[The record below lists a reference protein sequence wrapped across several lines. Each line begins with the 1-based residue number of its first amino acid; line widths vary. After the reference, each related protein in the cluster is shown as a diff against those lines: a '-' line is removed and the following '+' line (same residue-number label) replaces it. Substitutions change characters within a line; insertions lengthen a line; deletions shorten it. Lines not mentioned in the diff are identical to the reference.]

1 MVSKEIEEMLNGK
14 GLKNVLADFFRQAE
28 EASGIVPIDVEY
40 AYFKVCDNSK
50 KEKALMKFDIIE
62 FNSLDDIHILSN
74 DCKDLKVTSE
84 ELLKKLEAYDEK
96 LSSLLA
102 ENYGSRYIFKI
113 LRRKNILHIVGSKDD
128 TECTEIFGVI
138 EDTQK

>member
-50 KEKALMKFDIIE
+50 KEKAMG
-62 FNSLDDIHILSN
+62 
-74 DCKDLKVTSE
+74 
-84 ELLKKLEAYDEK
+84 
-96 LSSLLA
+96 SSVL
-102 ENYGSRYIFKI
+102 
-113 LRRKNILHIVGSKDD
+113 VGVNP
-128 TECTEIFGVI
+128 G
-138 EDTQK
+138 QQ